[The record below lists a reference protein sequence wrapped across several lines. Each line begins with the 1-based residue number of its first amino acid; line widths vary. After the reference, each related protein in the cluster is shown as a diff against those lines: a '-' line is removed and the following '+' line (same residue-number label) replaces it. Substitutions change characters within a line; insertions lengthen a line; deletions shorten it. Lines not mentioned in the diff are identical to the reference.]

1 MIFRQLTRL
10 AALMVPLTL
19 GGQAMA
25 FQERQSFDVSVT
37 IPIHEAYVLPSE
49 PDWMGQDQLLAWDLT
64 TSGLAACASISTS
77 RISMAALR
85 HAWETCPIC

>member
-37 IPIHEAYVLPSE
+37 IPIHEA
-49 PDWMGQDQLLAWDLT
+49 
-64 TSGLAACASISTS
+64 
-77 RISMAALR
+77 
-85 HAWETCPIC
+85 